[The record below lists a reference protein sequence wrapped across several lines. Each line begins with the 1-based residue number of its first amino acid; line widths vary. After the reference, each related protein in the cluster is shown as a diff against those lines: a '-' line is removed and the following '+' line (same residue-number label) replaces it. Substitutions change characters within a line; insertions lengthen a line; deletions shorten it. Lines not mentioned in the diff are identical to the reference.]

1 METLMHLRWR
11 RHRCG
16 ESESLR
22 VDLQLTGKRA
32 VVTGASRGI
41 GNAVARALLAEGAD
55 VALVARDR
63 AALEE
68 AARQLSRSGCR
79 VLSVPGDT
87 TDDAQ
92 VRGIAQRSAI
102 EWGGI
107 DILVNAAA
115 QPRRQLSS
123 AKALA
128 NLSDDDVR
136 AELET
141 KVLGYLRCARAVA
154 PYMVAQGWGRIIN
167 VAGLSA
173 RQTGSITGS
182 IRNVAVVALTKNLAD
197 ELGPAGINVNA
208 VHPGLTVTERLPSV
222 LAQQAESLQISETE
236 AMARLASDV
245 SVGRLITAAEVADVV
260 TFLASPRSVAVNGD
274 VLTVG
279 GGARRAIHY

>member
-1 METLMHLRWR
+1 VSGLLPGAPSPMTPR
-11 RHRCG
+11 
-16 ESESLR
+16 SLR

-32 VVTGASRGI
+32 VVTGGSRGI
-41 GNAVARALLAEGAD
+41 GNAVACALAAEGAH
-55 VALVARDR
+55 VALVARDG

-68 AARQLSRSGCR
+68 ASRQLSGLGCR
-79 VLSVPGDT
+79 VISVPADT
-87 TDDAQ
+87 TDDAAVQ
-92 VRGIAQRSAI
+92 GMAQRTAT
-102 EWGGI
+102 ELGGI

-115 QPRRQLSS
+115 QPRRRLSS
-123 AKALA
+123 ARALA
-128 NLSDDDVR
+128 DLSDEDVR

-141 KVLGYLRCARAVA
+141 KVLGYLRCARAIA
-154 PYMVAQGWGRIIN
+154 PFMVAQGWGRIVN

-208 VHPGLTVTERLPSV
+208 VHPGLTVTERIPFV
-222 LAQQAESLQISETE
+222 LAEQAESLHISETE
-236 AMARLASDV
+236 VMARLASDV

-279 GGARRAIHY
+279 GGAKRAIHY